1 MGAIRD
7 KLISIRDYMGFGDSL
22 DDSDDDAAYANYR
35 DKESNKMKSSTS
47 SYSGSQA
54 NSRDVSAKTIK
65 TDRERTARMRAEAE
79 AHGVDSTTKAHTNRY
94 ESTTYIDTKNNS
106 KSLRMERPCG
116 SKVIPIN
123 TTQTGYEVCIMKPTS
138 IEDSQDIC
146 DVLLSNKIA
155 IINLEEL
162 DMDVAQRIMDFIS
175 GAVYTMNGKLH
186 EIYGY
191 IFIVSPETVD
201 ISGDYSEFIEQSGFA
216 VPTFK

>member
-1 MGAIRD
+1 MGAIRE
-7 KLISIRDYMGFGDSL
+7 KFNQMKDYLGFGDSL
-22 DDSDDDAAYANYR
+22 DDSDEEAYERYR
-35 DKESNKMKSSTS
+35 EEESRKMKSTTS
-47 SYSGSQA
+47 SYSGNQA
-54 NSRDVSAKTIK
+54 STRDVSAKNIK
-65 TDRERTARMRAEAE
+65 ADRERSARMRAEAA

-94 ESTTYIDTKNNS
+94 ESTTYIDTKDNA
-106 KSLRMERPCG
+106 KSLRMERPYG

-123 TTQTGYEVCIMKPTS
+123 TTQTGYEVCIMKPTN

-155 IINLEEL
+155 IINLEEV

-186 EIYGY
+186 EIHGY

-201 ISGDYSEFIEQSGFA
+201 ISGDYSEFMEQTGFA